1 MTLTAVIRRAEPGD
15 AAALVQLAEAVGSEQ
30 EGWLIADGGW
40 RSVSEE
46 RRYLKAIRR
55 HAYAAVLV
63 AETEDRVVGRLSIG
77 RDTHPASEHVAD
89 VGLMVADGYRRRGIG
104 RALMEAAEE
113 WARDVGVRKIELH
126 VFPHNEAALA
136 LYDRLGYR
144 RVGVRRGH
152 FRRADG
158 YIDAILMEKDL

>member
-1 MTLTAVIRRAEPGD
+1 VSALIRTAEPGD
-15 AAALVQLAEAVGSEQ
+15 AGALVRLAEAVGSE
-30 EGWLIADGGW
+30 EGGWLIADGGW
-40 RSVSEE
+40 RSASEE

-63 AETEDRVVGRLSIG
+63 AEEDDRIVGRLSVG
-77 RDTHPASEHVAD
+77 RETHPASEHVAD

-104 RALMEAAEE
+104 RALMENAEA
-113 WARDVGVRKIELH
+113 WARSVGVRKIELH

-152 FRRADG
+152 FRRSDG
-158 YIDAILMEKDL
+158 YVDAILMEKDL

>member
-1 MTLTAVIRRAEPGD
+1 VTTLIRMAEPRD
-15 AAALVQLAEAVGSEQ
+15 AAPLVHLAEAVGSEE

-40 RSVSEE
+40 RSVADE

-63 AETEDRVVGRLSIG
+63 AEEDGQIVGRLSIG

-89 VGLMVADGYRRRGIG
+89 VGLMVARGYRRRGIG
-104 RALMEAAEE
+104 RALMEAAEA
-113 WARDVGVRKIELH
+113 WARGVGVLKIELH
-126 VFPHNEAALA
+126 VFPHNQAALA
-136 LYDRLGYR
+136 LYEQLAYR

-152 FRRADG
+152 FRRSGG
-158 YIDAILMEKDL
+158 YVDAILMEKDL

>member
-1 MTLTAVIRRAEPGD
+1 MIRAAEPGD
-15 AAALVQLAEAVGSEQ
+15 AGALVRLAEAVGSEAG
-30 EGWLIADGGW
+30 GWLIADGGW
-40 RSVSEE
+40 RSASEE

-63 AETEDRVVGRLSIG
+63 AEEDDRIVGRLSIG
-77 RDTHPASEHVAD
+77 RETHPASEHVAD

-104 RALMEAAEE
+104 RALMENAEA
-113 WARDVGVRKIELH
+113 WARSVGVRKIELH

-152 FRRADG
+152 FRRSDS
-158 YIDAILMEKDL
+158 YVDAILMEKDL